1 MDLVTIIRAR
11 LEHAQKALISANSA
25 SVEGSIIM
33 MIHQLGIADVH
44 INEARLAL
52 GDPFYVIDDESLA
65 VLQSSFEKASFK
77 VQDAKDK
84 IVVIGCRNAVL
95 NSLRNAESASDPFD
109 VRWDLSYARHALR
122 FLKDDDLADKIK
134 AAEAALYDKHVGSYL
149 SSALHSAEKA
159 DVPEMVTH
167 LNSAIFS
174 GFLEDISDKV
184 RNISKLG
191 YKNALYDC
199 IEKAKKLSLM
209 DSDDIHSAV
218 EQMENDILNARL
230 YAKHLGKTVEKVLN
244 EIRLAGYKNALAIA
258 VGKSE
263 SLEGKE
269 QQKYIEL
276 GLYCSAKIKDIPTS
290 D

>member
-1 MDLVTIIRAR
+1 MNLVTIIRAR

-25 SVEGSIIM
+25 SVEGCIIVM
-33 MIHQLGIADVH
+33 MHQLGIADVH

-52 GDPFYVIDDESLA
+52 GDPFLVIDDGTFA

-84 IVVIGCRNAVL
+84 IVAIGCRNAVL

-109 VRWDLSYARHALR
+109 VRWDLAYARHALHY
-122 FLKDDDLADKIK
+122 LKDDVLADKVK
-134 AAEAALYDKHVGSYL
+134 TAEAALYDKHVGSYL
-149 SSALHSAEKA
+149 SSALRSAEKA

-191 YKNALYDC
+191 YKNALYGC

-209 DSDDIHSAV
+209 DSGDIHSAV

-244 EIRLAGYKNALAIA
+244 EVRLTGYKNALTIA

-263 SLEGKE
+263 SLEGEE
-269 QQKYIEL
+269 QQKYIDL
-276 GLYCSAKIKDIPTS
+276 GLYCSSKIKEIS
-290 D
+290 G